1 MKGSFRSRPG
11 EESALNPY
19 VTSRNCFENFCI
31 VVCGPFTPRWGI
43 FCFWMSPYLPVCCVC
58 CVHMCCVCATVW
70 LDVEMKWMLRG
81 VYWKKSAPMEP
92 LPKLKRLETLTE
104 IWSTKIWCD
113 AIVVFSW
120 QTSDLPA
127 QSTELERRS
136 SHPPGMCPCKRWRLS
151 FFYFF
156 HIVLLPL
163 VTRRS
168 KCDSVSWGPQ
178 WKTTAYYGLI
188 YEWRCILF
196 YSVLGMLLCVSY
208 MYLQSYSS
216 SWITGELWASGGAA
230 LVTDLSRDRR
240 SGAFKLRREG
250 WDNACNGHLTDSTAR
265 VQAGVHKRR
274 SRPPQEI
281 RWLLDH
287 HSREGL

>member
-151 FFYFF
+151 FFFFFTLCCCPWLPEDQSVIVSAEVHSERQQLITDWSMSDVVFYF
-156 HIVLLPL
+156 
-163 VTRRS
+163 
-168 KCDSVSWGPQ
+168 
-178 WKTTAYYGLI
+178 
-188 YEWRCILF
+188 ILF
-196 YSVLGMLLCVSY
+196 LECCCVYRTCTCSH
-208 MYLQSYSS
+208 
-216 SWITGELWASGGAA
+216 I
-230 LVTDLSRDRR
+230 
-240 SGAFKLRREG
+240 LRRELRASCG
-250 WDNACNGHLTDSTAR
+250 RQAALRSWLTSRAIGG
-265 VQAGVHKRR
+265 QAL
-274 SRPPQEI
+274 SN
-281 RWLLDH
+281 
-287 HSREGL
+287 